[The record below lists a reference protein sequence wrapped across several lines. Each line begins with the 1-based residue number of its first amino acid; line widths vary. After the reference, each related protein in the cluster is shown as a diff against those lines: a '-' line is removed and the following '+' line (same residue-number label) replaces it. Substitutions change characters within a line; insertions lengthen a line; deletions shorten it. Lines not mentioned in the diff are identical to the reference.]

1 MQFNIGI
8 IGGGPAG
15 ISAAITAASKGQKV
29 ILFEAHGFS
38 PRLRSV
44 PKIEDYMGIPSIAG
58 TELMDVFVKHLRQT
72 NVKIVEE
79 KIISLREIGEGFILG
94 TPHDEYTAD
103 AVVLATGISRSTLF
117 VGEKEFL
124 GRGVSY
130 CALVDGAKYKN
141 KRVAAIA
148 TVPDAISEIEYLA
161 DQCEHV
167 FFFPRY
173 QGFVPP
179 KKKNITVV
187 LDTPTEITGTD
198 KVTGIRAGDDFY
210 SVQAAFVFRASDP
223 LNSFLPGLE
232 IRGRSIYVDDQAQTN
247 IEGVF
252 AGGDCTGQPWQI
264 NRAAGQGQ
272 KAALSAIRY
281 LSRRDEGIPSHFYVL
296 D

>member
-1 MQFNIGI
+1 MQYDIAV

-15 ISAAITAASKGQKV
+15 VSAAITASSKGRSV

-44 PKIEDYMGIPSIAG
+44 AKITDYMGLPDLSG
-58 TELMDVFVKHLRQT
+58 TELMDIFVKHLKQMD
-72 NVKIVEE
+72 VDIIEE
-79 KIISLREIGEGFILG
+79 KIISLREVGEGFILG
-94 TPHDEYTAD
+94 TPHEEYSAS

-117 VGEKEFL
+117 PGEKEFL

-130 CALVDGAKYKN
+130 CAFVDGAKYKN
-141 KRVAAIA
+141 KRVAAVA
-148 TVPDAISEIEYLA
+148 TVPDAMEEIEYLA

-179 KKKNITVV
+179 KKKNISVV

-210 SVQAAFVFRASDP
+210 SVQAAFVFRATDP

-272 KAALSAIRY
+272 KAGLSAIRY
-281 LSRRDEGIPSHFYVL
+281 LARRDEGIDY
-296 D
+296 

>member
-1 MQFNIGI
+1 MQYDIAV

-15 ISAAITAASKGQKV
+15 VSAAITASSKGRKV

-44 PKIEDYMGIPSIAG
+44 AKITDYMGIPDLSG
-58 TELMDVFVKHLRQT
+58 TELMDVFVKHLRQMD
-72 NVKIVEE
+72 VDIIEE
-79 KIISLREIGEGFILG
+79 KIISLREVGEGFVLG
-94 TPHDEYTAD
+94 TPRGEYTAD

-117 VGEKEFL
+117 PGEKEFL

-141 KRVAAIA
+141 KRVAAVA
-148 TVPDAISEIEYLA
+148 TVPDAMEEIEYLA

-198 KVTGIRAGDDFY
+198 KVTGIRAGEDFY
-210 SVQAAFVFRASDP
+210 SVQAAFVFRATDP

-252 AGGDCTGQPWQI
+252 AGGDCTGQPWQV

-272 KAALSAIRY
+272 KAGLSAIRY
-281 LSRRDEGIPSHFYVL
+281 LSRRDEGIDY
-296 D
+296 

>member
-1 MQFNIGI
+1 MQYDIAV

-15 ISAAITAASKGQKV
+15 ISAAVTAASKGRKV

-44 PKIEDYMGIPSIAG
+44 EQITDYMGIPDVSG
-58 TELMDVFVKHLRQT
+58 SRLMDIFVEHLKRT
-72 NVKIVEE
+72 DATIIEE
-79 KIISLREIGEGFILG
+79 KVINLKEMDEGFEVS
-94 TPHDEYTAD
+94 TPHDKFTAD
-103 AVVLATGISRSTLF
+103 AVVLATGISRSTLIP
-117 VGEKEFL
+117 GEKEFL

-130 CALVDGAKYKN
+130 CAIVDGADYKG

-148 TVPDAISEIEYLA
+148 TVPDAMEEIEYLA
-161 DQCEHV
+161 EICEHV

-173 QGFVPP
+173 TGFVPP

-187 LDTPTEITGTD
+187 LEQPVEITGTD
-198 KVTGIRAGDDFY
+198 KVTGVHAENEFF
-210 SVQAAFVFRASDP
+210 SVQAAFVFRATDP
-223 LNSFLPGLE
+223 LNSFLPGLQ

-252 AGGDCTGQPWQI
+252 AGGDCTGQPWQV

-281 LSRRDEGIPSHFYVL
+281 LGRRNESINY
-296 D
+296 